1 MVLYQKQ
8 AQKYYRKASLSF
20 RKSVIGPTKLK
31 LWPSKALYCNARPSS
46 FNTHTHP
53 HMHARS
59 LPRFKVSGDIK
70 GFAFVEFSKKEG
82 ADSAVS
88 VSAIHS
94 LYIHVVLFNVL

>member
-1 MVLYQKQ
+1 MLYIVT
-8 AQKYYRKASLSF
+8 L
-20 RKSVIGPTKLK
+20 GPLH
-31 LWPSKALYCNARPSS
+31 
-46 FNTHTHP
+46 FNTHTH
-53 HMHARS
+53 MYARS

-88 VSAIHS
+88 VSS